1 MPTKSKLVYLPPAQH
16 DFEEIV
22 KYHITEAGT
31 PYARKIYSTMKTTIN
46 RLRDFPLMGQTHPDP
61 ILAASGYRKLVLT
74 KTYVAIYKLIGDT
87 VYVYAIVNGTTDYP
101 EKGYPDA
108 VKAFSYAGFI
118 ANELVL
124 DASGNTAGNLTEAQ
138 TKSVWDWYSY

>member
-1 MPTKSKLVYLPPAQH
+1 MPTKSKLVCLPPAQH

-101 EKGYPDA
+101 RLLK
-108 VKAFSYAGFI
+108 
-118 ANELVL
+118 
-124 DASGNTAGNLTEAQ
+124 
-138 TKSVWDWYSY
+138 